1 MAPTTFAISLSIA
14 IICDVDLRLGHG
26 WVQRTMEGILCG
38 AAMLVTLF
46 ICIHLLDIPSATA
59 AQTPVWFPY
68 VFSFSLGFVAGLVAP
83 YLYRRDR
90 GEGPQT
96 QTAPDMI
103 VAHVL

>member
-1 MAPTTFAISLSIA
+1 
-14 IICDVDLRLGHG
+14 
-26 WVQRTMEGILCG
+26 MEGILCG

>member
-1 MAPTTFAISLSIA
+1 
-14 IICDVDLRLGHG
+14 
-26 WVQRTMEGILCG
+26 
-38 AAMLVTLF
+38 MLVTLF

-90 GEGPQT
+90 GEELPT
-96 QTAPDMI
+96 PTAPGMI
-103 VAHVL
+103 AAHAL